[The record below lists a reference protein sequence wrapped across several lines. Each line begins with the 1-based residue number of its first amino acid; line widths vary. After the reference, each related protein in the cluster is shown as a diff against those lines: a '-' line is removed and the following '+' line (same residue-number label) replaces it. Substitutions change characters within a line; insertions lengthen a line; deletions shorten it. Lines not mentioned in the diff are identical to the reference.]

1 MKVLTKGIYYYN
13 NPTFLS
19 KLKLKGPNP
28 RLWHDCKRYRK
39 LGLKT
44 FKPEQKARVEIFE
57 MKRTDETITF
67 KCNYCDFEYVLD
79 RHLKLEISRA

>member
-13 NPTFLS
+13 NS
-19 KLKLKGPNP
+19 VKEKLGEPNP
-28 RLWHDCKRYRK
+28 RLWHDCKKYRT

-44 FKPEQKARVEIFE
+44 SKPERKARVEIFE
-57 MKRTDETITF
+57 VKRTDDTITF
-67 KCNYCDFEYVLD
+67 KCDYCDFEYVLD